1 MWGRATRRGLAPI
14 ECPTLGARLPPAM
27 HPTKISPAIAALLT
41 DEYLSGLSYRELER
55 RHPGLSRSRIA
66 MHVKRELQRRAQGEI
81 EAKIERRAIARHRA
95 QARAAAEANLP
106 AGVRRKLAGQFYLH
120 GEAGQLDERDFMGNL
135 RAQRIKERGL
145 HPVHASNFAVDCDD
159 QEWADYLAGR
169 DTWPPHVDASK
180 ATRRWKL
187 GMSRRAGVSKR

>member
-66 MHVKRELQRRAQGEI
+66 VHVKRELQRQAQGEI

-106 AGVRRKLAGQFYLH
+106 AGVRRKLAGQL
-120 GEAGQLDERDFMGNL
+120 N
-135 RAQRIKERGL
+135 
-145 HPVHASNFAVDCDD
+145 
-159 QEWADYLAGR
+159 
-169 DTWPPHVDASK
+169 
-180 ATRRWKL
+180 
-187 GMSRRAGVSKR
+187 